1 MKVKKF
7 LKGFVAAA
15 LAVTMAVTPASSVKA
30 AEVTVTSGPSGYTFS
45 EEPVAA
51 FVVSNWFYDHPIT
64 LFLVREGTFV
74 YSQAG
79 SSLWQADKLIND
91 GPELG
96 VETRIWRFPY
106 DSTESYDYA
115 SDVSEQNQGNI
126 NIFHG
131 MFGDGA
137 YRNEG
142 WVYTDEI
149 ESVFDDGYV
158 RYKSVLAGENLP
170 AVVVREIYHA
180 DVPEVDAIFVTLIK
194 SDDEIAL
201 AKEALE
207 YTGATVVQISV
218 SDALAMDNANVQ
230 LDTASTQTTDTQ
242 AQADAQAVEAQA
254 DAQAAQAQAQ
264 ADALAAQQAADAA
277 DAAAQAQITAQPD
290 STAVSQNTYTVEAND
305 NLCKI
310 AQKVYGD
317 MKAWRAIYKANP
329 IIRDDYTIYKGQVL
343 VIPAR

>member
-7 LKGFVAAA
+7 LKGFMAAA
-15 LAVTMAVTPASSVKA
+15 LAVTMAVTPVSSVKA
-30 AEVTVTSGPSGYTFS
+30 AEVMVTSGPSVYTFS

-64 LFLVREGTFV
+64 LFFVREGTFV

-115 SDVSEQNQGNI
+115 SDVSEENQSNI
-126 NIFHG
+126 NISHG

-158 RYKSVLAGENLP
+158 LYKSVLAGENLP

-201 AKEALE
+201 AKEALA
-207 YTGATVVQISV
+207 YTGATVVQIPV
-218 SDALAMDNANVQ
+218 
-230 LDTASTQTTDTQ
+230 
-242 AQADAQAVEAQA
+242 
-254 DAQAAQAQAQ
+254 
-264 ADALAAQQAADAA
+264 ADALAAGNTNVQVDTANTQAADAQVEADAAAQQAVVTQAADAQAQAA
-277 DAAAQAQITAQPD
+277 DAAAQAQITAQPG
-290 STAVSQNTYTVEAND
+290 STAVSQGTYIVEAND

-317 MKAWRAIYKANP
+317 MKAWREIYKANP
-329 IIRDDYTIYKGQVL
+329 TIKDDYFIYKGQVL